1 MVSHVL
7 SDEHATGNGN
17 VIRKDSESAS
27 LRETALKFETSR
39 TQRRQPQI
47 TVFVTD
53 RAVEF
58 VAEIV
63 RPNAVVQSTRS
74 FIGSRTGP
82 DTGPV
87 LGPDRKSVVAGK
99 SVSVRV
105 DIGGG
110 RHIKN

>member
-82 DTGPV
+82 DNSPV
-87 LGPDRKSVVAGK
+87 SGTFELLVTEHIRLENG
-99 SVSVRV
+99 
-105 DIGGG
+105 IG
-110 RHIKN
+110 REACR

>member
-82 DTGPV
+82 DNGRSEERRV
-87 LGPDRKSVVAGK
+87 GK
-99 SVSVRV
+99 ECVSTCRS
-105 DIGGG
+105 
-110 RHIKN
+110 RWSPYNQKQKCYQ